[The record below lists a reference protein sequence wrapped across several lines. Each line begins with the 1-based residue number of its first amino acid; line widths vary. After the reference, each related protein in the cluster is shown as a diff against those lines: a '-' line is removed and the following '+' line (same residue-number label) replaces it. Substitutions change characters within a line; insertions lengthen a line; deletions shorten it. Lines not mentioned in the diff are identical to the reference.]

1 MQNMRLLMMIKP
13 MKKYLTA
20 LFCLCFLFTGCSS
33 DDGLSSVKKS
43 VVGSWQLVERID
55 GFYPSTQS
63 MLVETNSIMEFRS
76 DGTVVTI
83 VDGEQISEMPYW
95 LKPTNQGDDSY
106 YLCYDPDI
114 DYSQSTG
121 GTTLRVEGDKLT
133 IHSYGCFASTIY
145 VYRRLKVRS

>member
-1 MQNMRLLMMIKP
+1 MLNLKLLMIIKP
-13 MKKYLTA
+13 MKKCLMA
-20 LFCLCFLFTGCSS
+20 LICLCFLFTGCSS
-33 DDGLSSVKKS
+33 DDELSSIKRS
-43 VVGSWQLVERID
+43 VVGSWQLVEQID

-63 MLVETNSIMEFRS
+63 MPVESNIVIEFRR
-76 DGTVVTI
+76 DGTIVTV

-106 YLCYDPDI
+106 YLCYAPDI

-133 IHSYGCFASTIY
+133 IHSYGCFASTIC

>member
-1 MQNMRLLMMIKP
+1 MKQAVFSLAILLF
-13 MKKYLTA
+13 A
-20 LFCLCFLFTGCSS
+20 LCGCSS

-55 GFYPSTQS
+55 GFDPSTQS
-63 MLVETNSIMEFRS
+63 MPVETNSIMEFRS

-83 VDGEQISEMPYW
+83 VDGEQTSELHYW
-95 LKPTNQGDDSY
+95 LKPTNRGDDSY

-133 IHSYGCFASTIY
+133 IHSYGCFASTIC

>member
-1 MQNMRLLMMIKP
+1 MKQEIFSLAILL
-13 MKKYLTA
+13 LT
-20 LFCLCFLFTGCSS
+20 LCGCSS

-55 GFYPSTQS
+55 GFDPSTQS
-63 MLVETNSIMEFRS
+63 MPVNTNSIMEFRS

-95 LKPTNQGDDSY
+95 LKPTNQDDGSY
-106 YLCYDPDI
+106 YLYYDPND
-114 DYSQSTG
+114 DYTQSTG
-121 GTTLRVEGDKLT
+121 AITLKVEGDKLT

-145 VYRRLKVRS
+145 VYHRLKVSR

>member
-1 MQNMRLLMMIKP
+1 MKQTVFSLAILL
-13 MKKYLTA
+13 LT
-20 LFCLCFLFTGCSS
+20 LCGCSS

-63 MLVETNSIMEFRS
+63 MPVNTNSIMEFRS

-95 LKPTNQGDDSY
+95 LKPTNRDDGSY
-106 YLCYDPDI
+106 YLYYDPND
-114 DYSQSTG
+114 DYTQSTG
-121 GTTLRVEGDKLT
+121 AITLKVEGDKLT
-133 IHSYGCFASTIY
+133 IHTYGCFASIIY
-145 VYRRLKVRS
+145 VYHRLKVGM

>member
-1 MQNMRLLMMIKP
+1 MKQEIFSLAILL
-13 MKKYLTA
+13 LT
-20 LFCLCFLFTGCSS
+20 LCGCSS

-63 MLVETNSIMEFRS
+63 MPVETNSIMEFRS

-83 VDGEQISEMPYW
+83 VDGEQTSELHYW
-95 LKPTNQGDDSY
+95 LKPTNQDDGSY
-106 YLCYDPDI
+106 YLYYDPND
-114 DYSQSTG
+114 DYTQSTG
-121 GTTLRVEGDKLT
+121 GIILKVEGDKLT

-145 VYRRLKVRS
+145 VYRRLNIRIYLNAAGIWSQK

>member
-1 MQNMRLLMMIKP
+1 MKQAVFSLAILL
-13 MKKYLTA
+13 LA
-20 LFCLCFLFTGCSS
+20 LCGCSS

-43 VVGSWQLVERID
+43 VVGSWRLVERID
-55 GFYPSTQS
+55 GFDPSPQS
-63 MLVETNSIMEFRS
+63 MPVNTNNIMEFRS

-106 YLCYDPDI
+106 YLCYAPDI

-121 GTTLRVEGDKLT
+121 GITLKVEGDKLT
-133 IHSYGCFASTIY
+133 IHSYGCFASTFY
-145 VYRRLKVRS
+145 VYHRLKVCM

>member
-1 MQNMRLLMMIKP
+1 MKQTVFSLAILL
-13 MKKYLTA
+13 LA
-20 LFCLCFLFTGCSS
+20 LCGCSS

-63 MLVETNSIMEFRS
+63 MPVETNSIMEFRS

-145 VYRRLKVRS
+145 VYRRFQVRM

>member
-1 MQNMRLLMMIKP
+1 MKQEIFSLAILL
-13 MKKYLTA
+13 LA
-20 LFCLCFLFTGCSS
+20 LCGCSS

-63 MLVETNSIMEFRS
+63 MPVETNSIIEFRS

-83 VDGEQISEMPYW
+83 ENGEQTSELHYW
-95 LKPTNQGDDSY
+95 LKPTNRDDGSY
-106 YLCYDPDI
+106 YLYYDPND
-114 DYSQSTG
+114 DYTQSTG
-121 GTTLRVEGDKLT
+121 GITLKVEGDKLT
-133 IHSYGCFASTIY
+133 IHTYGCFASIIY

>member
-1 MQNMRLLMMIKP
+1 MKQAVFSLVILL
-13 MKKYLTA
+13 LA
-20 LFCLCFLFTGCSS
+20 LCGCSS

-63 MLVETNSIMEFRS
+63 MPVNTNNIMEFRS
-76 DGTVVTI
+76 DGTVVNI

-95 LKPTNQGDDSY
+95 LKPTNLGDDSY
-106 YLCYDPDI
+106 YLCYAPDI

-133 IHSYGCFASTIY
+133 IHSYGCFASTIC

>member
-1 MQNMRLLMMIKP
+1 MQNMKLLMMIKP
-13 MKKYLTA
+13 MKKYLKA

-63 MLVETNSIMEFRS
+63 MPVETNSIVEFRS

-95 LKPTNQGDDSY
+95 LKPTNRDDGSY
-106 YLCYDPDI
+106 YLYYDPND
-114 DYSQSTG
+114 DYTQSTG
-121 GTTLRVEGDKLT
+121 GITLKVEGDKLT